1 MFDGFH
7 LLISRQNIRVCL
19 ILLLLRKTVIILGF
33 GELLNTQSSTMKLLS
48 RAFSRG
54 ISVQE
59 ILCYGFY
66 TVIGL
71 ATLNAFFITC
81 SDDGKAVGSSST
93 ITSSKSCYIFIS

>member
-1 MFDGFH
+1 MFDGFY
-7 LLISRQNIRVCL
+7 LLISRQNIRVCF
-19 ILLLLRKTVIILGF
+19 INIVAITKNSNNLGVP
-33 GELLNTQSSTMKLLS
+33 QSSIMKLVS
-48 RAFSRG
+48 RGFSRG

-81 SDDGKAVGSSST
+81 SDDEKAVGSSST

>member
-7 LLISRQNIRVCL
+7 LLISRQNIRVCF
-19 ILLLLRKTVIILGF
+19 INIVAITKNSNNLGVP
-33 GELLNTQSSTMKLLS
+33 QSSIMKLVS
-48 RAFSRG
+48 RGFSRG

-71 ATLNAFFITC
+71 ATVNAFF
-81 SDDGKAVGSSST
+81 DGKAVGSSST
-93 ITSSKSCYIFIS
+93 VTSSKSCYIFIS

>member
-7 LLISRQNIRVCL
+7 LLISRQNIRVCF
-19 ILLLLRKTVIILGF
+19 INIVAITKNSNNLGVP
-33 GELLNTQSSTMKLLS
+33 QSSIMKLVS
-48 RAFSRG
+48 RGFSGG

-71 ATLNAFFITC
+71 ATVNAFF
-81 SDDGKAVGSSST
+81 DGKAVGSSST

>member
-7 LLISRQNIRVCL
+7 LLISRQNIRVCF
-19 ILLLLRKTVIILGF
+19 INIVAITKNSNNLGVP
-33 GELLNTQSSTMKLLS
+33 QSNIMKLVS
-48 RAFSRG
+48 RGSSRG

-71 ATLNAFFITC
+71 ATVNAFF
-81 SDDGKAVGSSST
+81 DGKAVGSSST
-93 ITSSKSCYIFIS
+93 VTSSKSCYIFIS

>member
-7 LLISRQNIRVCL
+7 RLISRQNIRVCF
-19 ILLLLRKTVIILGF
+19 INIVAITKNSNNWGVP
-33 GELLNTQSSTMKLLS
+33 QSSIMKLVS
-48 RAFSRG
+48 RGFSRG

-71 ATLNAFFITC
+71 ATVNAFF
-81 SDDGKAVGSSST
+81 DGKAVGSSST
-93 ITSSKSCYIFIS
+93 VTSSKSCYIFIS

>member
-7 LLISRQNIRVCL
+7 LLISRQNIRVCF
-19 ILLLLRKTVIILGF
+19 INIVAITKNSNNLGVP
-33 GELLNTQSSTMKLLS
+33 QSSIMKLVS
-48 RAFSRG
+48 RGFSRG

-59 ILCYGFY
+59 ILCHGFY

-71 ATLNAFFITC
+71 ATVNAFF
-81 SDDGKAVGSSST
+81 DGKAVGSSST

>member
-7 LLISRQNIRVCL
+7 LLISRQNIRVCF
-19 ILLLLRKTVIILGF
+19 INIVAITKNSNNLGVP
-33 GELLNTQSSTMKLLS
+33 QSSIMKLVS
-48 RAFSRG
+48 RGFSRG

-71 ATLNAFFITC
+71 ATVNAFF
-81 SDDGKAVGSSST
+81 DGKAVGSSST

>member
-7 LLISRQNIRVCL
+7 LLISRQNIRVCF
-19 ILLLLRKTVIILGF
+19 INIVAITKNSNNLGVP
-33 GELLNTQSSTMKLLS
+33 QSSIMKLVS
-48 RAFSRG
+48 RGFSRG

-66 TVIGL
+66 AVIGL
-71 ATLNAFFITC
+71 ATVNAFF
-81 SDDGKAVGSSST
+81 DGKAVGSSST

>member
-33 GELLNTQSSTMKLLS
+33 GELLNTQSSIMKLLS

-59 ILCYGFY
+59 ILSYGFY

-71 ATLNAFFITC
+71 ATLNAFF
-81 SDDGKAVGSSST
+81 DGKAVGSSST

>member
-7 LLISRQNIRVCL
+7 PLISRQNIRVCF
-19 ILLLLRKTVIILGF
+19 INIVAITKNSNNLGVP
-33 GELLNTQSSTMKLLS
+33 QSSIMKLVS
-48 RAFSRG
+48 RGFSRG

-71 ATLNAFFITC
+71 ATVNAFF
-81 SDDGKAVGSSST
+81 DGKAVGSSST
-93 ITSSKSCYIFIS
+93 VTSSKSCYIFIS

>member
-7 LLISRQNIRVCL
+7 LLISRQNIRVCF
-19 ILLLLRKTVIILGF
+19 INIVAITKNSNNLGVP
-33 GELLNTQSSTMKLLS
+33 QSSIMKLVS
-48 RAFSRG
+48 RGFSRG

-71 ATLNAFFITC
+71 ATVNAFF
-81 SDDGKAVGSSST
+81 DGKAVGSSST
-93 ITSSKSCYIFIS
+93 ITSSKSYYIFIS

>member
-7 LLISRQNIRVCL
+7 LLISRQDIRVCL
-19 ILLLLRKTVIILGF
+19 ILLLLRKTVIILGVR
-33 GELLNTQSSTMKLLS
+33 NTQSNIMKLLS

-59 ILCYGFY
+59 ILSYGFY

-93 ITSSKSCYIFIS
+93 ITSSKSCYILTS

>member
-7 LLISRQNIRVCL
+7 PLISRQNIRVCF
-19 ILLLLRKTVIILGF
+19 INIVAITKNSNNLGVP
-33 GELLNTQSSTMKLLS
+33 QSSIMKLVS
-48 RAFSRG
+48 RGFSRG

-71 ATLNAFFITC
+71 ATVNAFF
-81 SDDGKAVGSSST
+81 DGKAVGSSST

>member
-7 LLISRQNIRVCL
+7 LLISRQNIRVCF
-19 ILLLLRKTVIILGF
+19 INIVAIAKNSNNLGVP
-33 GELLNTQSSTMKLLS
+33 QSSIMKLVS
-48 RAFSRG
+48 RGFSRG

-71 ATLNAFFITC
+71 ATVNAFF
-81 SDDGKAVGSSST
+81 DGKAVGSSST